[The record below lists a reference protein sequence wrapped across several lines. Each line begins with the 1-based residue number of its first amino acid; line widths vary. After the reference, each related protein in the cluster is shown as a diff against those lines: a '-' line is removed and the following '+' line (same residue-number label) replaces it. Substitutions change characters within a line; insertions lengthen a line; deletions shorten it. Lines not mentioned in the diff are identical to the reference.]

1 MAAKSTVKKAS
12 SQPTARG
19 GIENISVTRTE
30 VACDGG
36 DGALGHPRVFL
47 HIDRAVGSI
56 TCGYCSRH
64 YILEGDGHSAH

>member
-1 MAAKSTVKKAS
+1 MAAKSSVKKAS

-19 GIENISVTRTE
+19 GVEDIHVASTE

-36 DGALGHPRVFL
+36 NGALGHPRVFL
-47 HIDRAVGSI
+47 HIDRSIGSI

-64 YILEGDGHSAH
+64 YILDGSARH

>member
-1 MAAKSTVKKAS
+1 MATKSSVKKAS

-19 GIENISVTRTE
+19 GIEDIHVTSVE
-30 VACDGG
+30 VTCDGG
-36 DGALGHPRVFL
+36 NGALGHPRVFL

-64 YILEGDGHSAH
+64 YILDGTGHH